1 MYQPGMD
8 QGLAQTRYTDMLAE
22 SAQARSER
30 QTQHQTP
37 KQSVRRLVLAF
48 AALLPIALAIAWVFV
63 AH

>member
-22 SAQARSER
+22 SAQARAER
-30 QTQHQTP
+30 QAQTVAP
-37 KQSVRRLVLAF
+37 KQAARRLVLAF
-48 AALLPIALAIAWVFV
+48 AAVMPIALAIAWVFA